1 MVESP
6 RCRVCEEVP
15 SGRTVPVLLPGQR
28 SEDVCL
34 CETCWQLLACGLRQ
48 TAPDGAPEPFL
59 DGATALLTE
68 PQLRGLIDAALQP
81 DADIPGTLEA
91 RLDLERRRLVR
102 GKLREIDADL
112 ADATAASARGNWAGT
127 LEAVRMIQGRALVTR
142 RALEGI
148 LGRYPVVADLPPLVR
163 AVQTVG
169 QVISDHEVESLPPAE
184 LRARMRTVLHVLD
197 RELQAFL
204 EPPEE
209 SPVPA
214 DSDRDAPPGD
224 TFAPARR

>member
-1 MVESP
+1 MVESSQ
-6 RCRVCEEVP
+6 CRVCEEVP

-28 SEDVCL
+28 SEDVYL
-34 CETCWQLLACGLRQ
+34 CETCRQLLQRGLRQ

-68 PQLRGLIDAALQP
+68 PQLRGLVDVALQA

-102 GKLREIDADL
+102 SKLREIDADL
-112 ADATAASARGNWAGT
+112 KDAMAASARGNWAGT
-127 LEAVRMIQGRALVTR
+127 LETVRMIQGRAVITR
-142 RALEGI
+142 RVLEGM
-148 LGRYPVVADLPPLVR
+148 LGSYPVAADLPPLVR
-163 AVQTVG
+163 AVQAVG
-169 QVISDHEVESLPPAE
+169 QVISDREVESLPPAE

-197 RELQAFL
+197 LELQAFL

-214 DSDRDAPPGD
+214 DSVRDAPAGD
-224 TFAPARR
+224 SSAPARR

>member
-6 RCRVCEEVP
+6 RCRVCEDVP

-169 QVISDHEVESLPPAE
+169 QVISDGEVESLPPAE